1 MYIKKKN
8 IPIPFS
14 SSWACIGLRWLLW
27 AFVNLRW
34 PSLAA
39 VGLRGL
45 RSNKKMKNKMYIEK
59 KDLPMAQTTCLA
71 LFGPFFVFVGLHWP
85 SLFVGCCGPALAVAF
100 EMGWAR
106 VTGALTVTRTRTQG
120 HPDP

>member
-1 MYIKKKN
+1 MEAEVG
-8 IPIPFS
+8 PFF
-14 SSWACIGLRWLLW
+14 IFVGLH
-27 AFVNLRW
+27 W

-85 SLFVGCCGPALAVAF
+85 SLAAVGLRWLLPLSL